1 MLFITILLLFSPFFA
16 EALFVTEVQIEGE
29 TPNQCYIKI
38 YNPKEERIDISG
50 YSLRKKT
57 STGNDTSLRLFP
69 KESII
74 EGKDYFIWAS
84 SKEKSFPGDV
94 EADVFSV
101 QTLSINNSI
110 ALFDRSRNLVDA
122 LGWGEGENQYLLKS
136 PLNNPAKNQL
146 IKRKKENSLYSNLEN
161 NSLDF
166 YLDPPPLS
174 PLLVENFQIE
184 KEGNKKLNPF
194 LISFFSSIILASII
208 LLLRKNVRTQPF

>member
-1 MLFITILLLFSPFFA
+1 MFFITILLLFSPFFA
-16 EALFVTEVQIEGE
+16 EALFITEVQITGE
-29 TPNQCYIKI
+29 TPNQCYVKI
-38 YNPKEERIDISG
+38 YNPKEEKIDISG

-69 KESII
+69 KGSII

-84 SKEKSFPGDV
+84 SKEKSFPEEVG
-94 EADVFSV
+94 ANVFSV

-110 ALFDRSRNLVDA
+110 ALFDHSRNLVDA
-122 LGWGEGENQYLLKS
+122 LCWGEGEKQYLLKS
-136 PLNNPAKNQL
+136 TLDNPNQNQL
-146 IKRKKENSLYSNLEN
+146 IKRKKENNLYINLEN

-174 PLLVENFQIE
+174 PLLVEDFQIE
-184 KEGNKKLNPF
+184 REENKRLNPF